1 VSTQVKVF
9 KEPDLVALLADEPE
23 LLAFA
28 DAIATTK
35 PGRRSRR
42 RWPALLVASVTVV
55 VALAA
60 VVVWERGGT
69 PSLVERA
76 LAAVGE
82 GPVVHVV
89 IEQQTENVHVEL
101 ESGERI
107 PQLQRIELWID
118 ERRSLEHKLTR
129 IDGRVVDEMLVTPEL
144 MASPHPPV
152 YTCAWISAHPA
163 AARKARVSC
172 DPKDAKLGYSP
183 QFDPALANFVDGYR
197 SALRK
202 GTAKQ
207 IGKGEIDGNPVTWLS
222 LLVENGRT
230 AEIAVEEDTGKP
242 VRVRER
248 SRTYEVLLLET
259 LGASERN
266 FRPREQRRPQPVYG
280 SAGAEGPIPLNKAS
294 EWVPGALWPGR
305 TIRGRTLSLVE
316 LHFPTTGFGP
326 TSGRPAERGVGV
338 ELRYGDQSPIVIQ
351 QSTEPQMAYA
361 WYPYAVPREGS
372 VLLGGFGGWLVQDG
386 VYVHIRNQD
395 PDVVVEV
402 ARALRPIAG

>member
-1 VSTQVKVF
+1 VSSHVKVF

-35 PGRRSRR
+35 TGRRSRR

-60 VVVWERGGT
+60 VAVWERGGT

-89 IEQQTENVHVEL
+89 IEQQTENVYVEL

-107 PQLQRIELWID
+107 PQLQQIELWID
-118 ERRSLEHKLTR
+118 ERRRLEHRLTH

-152 YTCAWISAHPA
+152 YTCAWITAHPA

-172 DPKDAKLGYSP
+172 DPKNAHLGYTP
-183 QFDPALANFVDGYR
+183 QLDPALANFVDGYR
-197 SALRK
+197 SALQK
-202 GTAKQ
+202 GAATE
-207 IGKGEIDGNPVTWLS
+207 IGNGEIEGKPVTWLS
-222 LLVENGRT
+222 LQVENGRM
-230 AEIAVEEDTGKP
+230 AEIAVDEDTGKP

-248 SRTYEVLLLET
+248 SRTYDVLLLET
-259 LGASERN
+259 LGASEGN
-266 FRPREQRRPQPVYG
+266 FRAREQRRPQPVYG
-280 SAGAEGPIPLNKAS
+280 SAGAKRPIPLNDAS

-305 TIRGRTLSLVE
+305 TIRGRALSLVE
-316 LHFPTTGFGP
+316 LHFPTTGFGLR
-326 TSGRPAERGVGV
+326 SGRPVERGVGV
-338 ELRYGDQSPIVIQ
+338 ELRYGDHSPIVIQ
-351 QSTEPQMAYA
+351 QSREPQMAYA
-361 WYPYAVPREGS
+361 WYFEAVPRERT
-372 VLLGGFGGWLVQDG
+372 VLLGFRGGWLVKNG
-386 VYVHIRNQD
+386 VYVRIWSQN

-402 ARALRPIAG
+402 ARALRPIAR